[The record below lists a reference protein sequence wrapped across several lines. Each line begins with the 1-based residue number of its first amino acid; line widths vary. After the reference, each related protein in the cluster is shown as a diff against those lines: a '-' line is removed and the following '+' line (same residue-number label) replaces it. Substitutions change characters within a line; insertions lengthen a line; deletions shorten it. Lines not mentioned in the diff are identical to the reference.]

1 MHITCP
7 WGISSN
13 AYRVVYR
20 TNTFPLVHAGFFHAF
35 MNILALTPLLERFEA
50 EYGTL
55 TTLAL
60 FLGRTYL
67 GRELYLQA
75 RVAEF
80 WHKFQLFPQFR
91 HCYTLLSK
99 EAFCVWIQR
108 FLGLGM
114 LFNTRKGNT
123 WTNRRKSIW
132 VFTLIAMEAVK
143 TYRTNPHFLL
153 GTTQIPTWITP
164 FVMVLFVSFLIPNTS
179 FLGHICG
186 LAFGYGCTNLPVWI
200 IEVSKLIKVG
210 GLGYLKFLAPPEW
223 ILRWIEGKLNLLGR
237 LPHYVSVD
245 QKTYGRYGVL
255 PTVNPGALGASD
267 NGIGLRG
274 SSQRLGPWESGAL
287 CIVLTLYKD

>member
-1 MHITCP
+1 MPPSLPQFSAARMRSYIFRLPLFTRCIIFVIVLLWLASLQSAWDVQQ
-7 WGISSN
+7 WGALIPKEIGL
-13 AYRVVYR
+13 ATMYR

-60 FLGRTYL
+60 FLGPLSTIPALLYTFIERGVLRMNTTVL
-67 GRELYLQA
+67 GA
-75 RVAEF
+75 
-80 WHKFQLFPQFR
+80 
-91 HCYTLLSK
+91 
-99 EAFCVWIQR
+99 
-108 FLGLGM
+108 
-114 LFNTRKGNT
+114 
-123 WTNRRKSIW
+123 SIW

-143 TYRTNPHFLL
+143 TYRTNPHFAI

-164 FVMVLFVSFLIPNTS
+164 LVMVLFISFLIPNTS
-179 FLGHICG
+179 FLGHLCG
-186 LAFGYGCTNLPVWI
+186 LAFGYGW
-200 IEVSKLIKVG
+200 

-255 PTVNPGALGASD
+255 PTTNAPADPGVALRFTDPG
-267 NGIGLRG
+267 
-274 SSQRLGPWESGAL
+274 QRLGP
-287 CIVLTLYKD
+287 